1 MRIPLPDR
9 GSESTDTI
17 RGKEN
22 DRRAHHL
29 YSLATTTKN
38 GDLRRE
44 ALLFLGALER
54 GGSIDAARALEKIR
68 KNTTTEKDQAG

>member
-1 MRIPLPDR
+1 L
-9 GSESTDTI
+9 DTG
-17 RGKEN
+17 RREGE

-29 YSLATTTKN
+29 YSIATTTKN

-54 GGSIDAARALEKIR
+54 GGSVEAARALEKIR
-68 KNTTTEKDQAG
+68 KNTKSEGDPAVKA

>member
-1 MRIPLPDR
+1 L
-9 GSESTDTI
+9 DTI
-17 RGKEN
+17 RKEGT

-29 YSLATTTKN
+29 YSIATTTKT

-54 GGSIDAARALEKIR
+54 GGNIDAARALEKIR
-68 KNTTTEKDQAG
+68 QNRKTEKDQAG